1 MKKFVLEFIDTFR
14 IGPQYIRLGVV
25 KYASSPALEFDLTD
39 YTDSQSLE
47 KAVEGIQQEG
57 GGTETGKALTFMG
70 PLFKKAAVTRGH
82 KVREYLVVITDGESS
97 DVVKAPAEALRA
109 QGVTIYAVG
118 VKDAN
123 EKELMEISGNPRR
136 TFFINNFDAL
146 NPIKD
151 DIITDI
157 CTTDG
162 MVAKCWTSDEFWG
175 DVFVY

>member
-1 MKKFVLEFIDTFR
+1 MKKFMLEFINTFR

-25 KYASSPALEFDLTD
+25 KYADSPTLEFDLID

-57 GGTETGKALTFMG
+57 GGTETGRALTFMG
-70 PLFKKAAVTRGH
+70 PLFKKAAITRGH

-97 DVVKAPAEALRA
+97 DMVKAPAEALRT
-109 QGVTIYAVG
+109 QGVTIYAIG

-123 EKELMEISGNPRR
+123 EMELKEISGNPRR
-136 TFFINNFDAL
+136 TFFVNNFDAL
-146 NPIKD
+146 YLIKD

-162 MVAKCWTSDEFWG
+162 TIAKCWASEKF
-175 DVFVY
+175 